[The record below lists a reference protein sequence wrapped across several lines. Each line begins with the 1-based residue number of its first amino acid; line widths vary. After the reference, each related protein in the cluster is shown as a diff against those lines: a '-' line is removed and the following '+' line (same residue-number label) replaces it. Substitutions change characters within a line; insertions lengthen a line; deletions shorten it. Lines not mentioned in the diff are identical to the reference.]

1 MTIALTL
8 GGGEGDEEILL
19 SLCQVAMDT
28 LEGRLRT
35 GLTPDDCS
43 PAFEIACAWM
53 ALEDMEGV
61 AGGVTS
67 FSAGDVSFQVD
78 GSLGLRQRG
87 ERLMAPYLRE
97 RGFMMTGVK
106 G

>member
-1 MTIALTL
+1 MALAL
-8 GGGEGDEEILL
+8 GGSEGDEEILVA
-19 SLCQVAMDT
+19 LCTATMEE
-28 LEGRLRT
+28 LKGRLRE
-35 GLTPDDCS
+35 GLSPEDCS

-53 ALEDMEGV
+53 ALEDVDNV

-67 FSAGDVSFQVD
+67 FSAGDVHFQVD

-97 RGFMMTGVK
+97 KGFAIKGVK